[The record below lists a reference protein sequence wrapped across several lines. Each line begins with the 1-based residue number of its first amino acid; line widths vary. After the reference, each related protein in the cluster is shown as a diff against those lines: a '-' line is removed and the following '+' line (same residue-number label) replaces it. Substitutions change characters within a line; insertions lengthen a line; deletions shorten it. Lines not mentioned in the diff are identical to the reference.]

1 MERLIKAVRAI
12 LAAFYTV
19 FHITFIT
26 APGFLLEGI
35 YCAIV
40 SLGDWAAF
48 RNRYTWHTLGHG
60 YLLFKILCSILG
72 VKARFHFPQNVDVSK
87 HVGSLIV
94 TSNHQSLIDTLI
106 MCVVLWLAKQ
116 TRARWVLKRGVWWV
130 LPIALAAFVTNC
142 AFVKRTKGSGDLET
156 VERCAADAHR
166 DGAHFLIFPEGGRF
180 KGADVASPRQF
191 TALPRLGGW
200 GVALKNMPTA
210 SVLALT
216 IRWGGV
222 KAGQPF
228 GRTLWEAAFAFV
240 GNTLDA
246 VIEYIPR
253 EEVDADPE
261 WLERYWAKMEQKLA
275 AWKDV
280 T

>member
-1 MERLIKAVRAI
+1 MKRLIKAVRAV
-12 LAAFYTV
+12 AAAVYTV
-19 FHITFIT
+19 IHIFTIT
-26 APGFLLEGI
+26 ALGFLLEGV
-35 YCAIV
+35 YCAV
-40 SLGDWAAF
+40 MSRGDWAAF
-48 RNRYTWHTLGHG
+48 RNRFTWHTLGHG

-72 VKARFHFPQNVDVSK
+72 VQAHFRFPRSVDVSK
-87 HVGSLIV
+87 LFGSFIVVG
-94 TSNHQSLIDTLI
+94 NHQSLIDTLI

-116 TRARWVLKRGVWWV
+116 TRARWVLKREVWWV

-142 AFVKRTKGSGDLET
+142 AFVKREKGSGDLEA
-156 VERCAADAHR
+156 VEDCAADAYR
-166 DGAHFLIFPEGGRF
+166 DRAHLLIFPEGGRF
-180 KGADVASPRQF
+180 KGADVTSLRQF
-191 TALPRLGGW
+191 TKLPRTGGW

-216 IRWGGV
+216 IRWGGA

-240 GNTLDA
+240 GNTLD
-246 VIEYIPR
+246 VVVEYIPR

-261 WLERYWAKMEQKLA
+261 WLMHYWDKIEQRLA
-275 AWKDV
+275 TWEDV